1 MLYNIILVHDGWNGF
16 ESDIYIFNISIMMW
30 HYNTL
35 PSLSHFSVV
44 PQMNIPETGQDGLAK
59 ARSHTHPA
67 LVGSTFSVF
76 PKGERAAVGIF
87 RNQQT
92 LMVCF

>member
-67 LVGSTFSVF
+67 LVGSTFS
-76 PKGERAAVGIF
+76 
-87 RNQQT
+87 
-92 LMVCF
+92 L